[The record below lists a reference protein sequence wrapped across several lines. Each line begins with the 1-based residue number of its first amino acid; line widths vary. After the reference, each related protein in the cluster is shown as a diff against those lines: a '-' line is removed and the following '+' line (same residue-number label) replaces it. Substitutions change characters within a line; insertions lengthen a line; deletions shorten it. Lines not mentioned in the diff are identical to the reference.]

1 MSIAMA
7 MLACA
12 AANTSLDLFG
22 TGAWKADV
30 ARTARA
36 WRGASPP
43 PAPPRNLC
51 GLSAIGHRVLPRL
64 DRKGAMRRRQ
74 IRFAGVVAALTVQ
87 VGPALAA
94 PAVGG
99 APLQVAVGAGALYR
113 PEYSG
118 SDDYEVKPLPLVMLR
133 YERAGYAIVVGGAG
147 AVVDVARDPR
157 LVFGPLLRYRP
168 GRHDVSDPVVRKL
181 PELDDAVEAGVRLAY
196 GRDLG
201 GGRLVAGVD
210 YLHDVSGVHHGQTLQ
225 ASLSFER
232 PLSPKVVL
240 GARGAVTYA
249 DRDFMRS
256 YYGVDGGAG
265 PSGLPGYAPDP
276 GLQAGEA
283 GLSLRWSLDPRWS
296 VIGSAAY
303 ERLMDEAARSPIV
316 RLRGSRNQT
325 SLALGVVRRF

>member
-1 MSIAMA
+1 
-7 MLACA
+7 
-12 AANTSLDLFG
+12 
-22 TGAWKADV
+22 
-30 ARTARA
+30 
-36 WRGASPP
+36 
-43 PAPPRNLC
+43 
-51 GLSAIGHRVLPRL
+51 
-64 DRKGAMRRRQ
+64 MRRRQ
-74 IRFAGVVAALTVQ
+74 MGFVGGLSALIVQ

-94 PAVGG
+94 PAASD

-113 PEYSG
+113 PDYPG
-118 SDDYEVKPLPLVMLR
+118 SDDYKVRPLPFVVLR
-133 YERAGYAIVVGGAG
+133 YERAGYTIVVGGGG

-157 LVFGPLLRYRP
+157 LVFGPLLHYRL

-181 PELDDAVEAGVRLAY
+181 PELDDAVEAGVRLTY
-196 GRDLG
+196 SGDLG

-210 YLHDVSGVHHGQTLQ
+210 YLHDVSGTHQGQTLQ

-232 PLSPKVVL
+232 PLSPRVVL
-240 GARGAVTYA
+240 GARGALTYA

-256 YYGVDGGAG
+256 YYGVDGRAE
-265 PSGLPGYAPDP
+265 PSGLPRYAPDP
-276 GLQAGEA
+276 GLQAGEV

-303 ERLMDEAARSPIV
+303 ERLMDEAAGSPLV